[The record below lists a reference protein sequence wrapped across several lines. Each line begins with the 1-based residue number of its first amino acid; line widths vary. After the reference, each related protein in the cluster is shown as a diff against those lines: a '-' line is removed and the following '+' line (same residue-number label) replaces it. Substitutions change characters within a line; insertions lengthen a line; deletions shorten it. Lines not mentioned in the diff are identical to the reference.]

1 MTTYIVRRVLLVV
14 PTLAFAFTAVFIL
27 LRLIPG
33 DAVTVLFSNGQYS
46 KQDYQEFRHQL
57 GIDQSIP
64 VQYGKFATQIV
75 TGDFGKS
82 IFSGRQVLPEFFQNR
97 LSITV
102 ELTVFAVVFGLLL
115 GIPAGVAAAL
125 KHDSVI
131 DHIVRSVA
139 IGGLAIPG
147 FWIATLVL
155 VLPSHWWHWAP
166 PLGYKSFF
174 EAPGKH
180 LEEVL
185 IPSFIMSIALAAAL
199 MRMTRA
205 MMLEVLRQDFV
216 RTARAKGLHSNAII
230 VRHALRNAMIPL
242 VSVLGVQVA
251 VLISGT
257 VIFET
262 IFSLPGVGSYLFQ
275 GVTRRD
281 YPVVQVVA
289 VFLTVG
295 VALINLLVDLSYPL
309 IDPRVRV

>member
-1 MTTYIVRRVLLVV
+1 MTSYVVRRILLVV
-14 PTLAFAFTAVFIL
+14 PTLAFAFTAVFIM

-33 DAVTVLFSNGQYS
+33 DAVTVLFANGQYS
-46 KQDYQEFRHQL
+46 KRDYQEFRHQL

-64 VQYGKFATQIV
+64 VQYGKFAEQIV

-82 IFSGRQVLPEFFQNR
+82 IWSGRPVLNEFFQDR
-97 LSITV
+97 LTITV
-102 ELTVFAVVFGLLL
+102 ELTMFATAFGVLL
-115 GIPAGVAAAL
+115 GIPAGIFAAL
-125 KHDSVI
+125 KQDSPL
-131 DHIVRSVA
+131 DHVVRSVA
-139 IGGLAIPG
+139 IAGLAVPG
-147 FWIATLVL
+147 FWLATLVL
-155 VLPSHWWHWAP
+155 VLPSYWWHWTP

-174 EAPGKH
+174 EAPARH
-180 LEEVL
+180 IEQVL
-185 IPSFIMSIALAAAL
+185 IPSFIMSVALAAAL
-199 MRMTRA
+199 MRMTRS

-216 RTARAKGLHSNAII
+216 RTARAKGLRARGII
-230 VRHALRNAMIPL
+230 VRHALRNAVIPL
-242 VSVLGVQVA
+242 ISILGVQVA

-262 IFSLPGVGSYLFQ
+262 IFSLPGVGSYLYQ
-275 GVTRRD
+275 GVSRRD